1 MLHRP
6 PRCGYCNSVK
16 QSGIRMMAQRRSV
29 LRGLAGLG
37 VGAAATGI
45 TAFLAGC
52 SDRSAL
58 TFANWE
64 SYLGETTLDEFKQ
77 ASGIDVSLRVISSE
91 NALFEQ
97 IRSGAA
103 VPDVMIASNRMV
115 ERLSQ
120 AGLLAPL
127 SAARLPALR
136 NLDPRFAQVSYD
148 PGGRYAA
155 PYTWLVYAI
164 GYRKSAVK
172 VPPASWADLF
182 TNPAYAGRIA
192 LPADPADLYRI
203 AARTLGKGPSALTAA
218 DLPALTA
225 LLTRQLPRIKQFH
238 SDDGQD
244 LLLDKSADLVA
255 DFNGDL
261 AQVMLEDP
269 DLGFVLPS
277 DGSELTCDS
286 LCVPVRSANAEG
298 AHKLIDYL
306 LTSQA
311 GMRVLQTINYPT
323 PNLAAKALMPPD
335 YQTNAALFPP
345 AALLAKC
352 DFARW
357 DPQLDLAI
365 KSAWDAARQAR

>member
-1 MLHRP
+1 M
-6 PRCGYCNSVK
+6 NS
-16 QSGIRMMAQRRSV
+16 SGIKLLAQRRSV
-29 LRGLAGLG
+29 LRGLGA
-37 VGAAATGI
+37 GAAATGLG
-45 TAFLAGC
+45 ALGLAGLAGC
-52 SDRSAL
+52 SNRSAL

-64 SYLGETTLDEFKQ
+64 SYLGETTLDDFKQ
-77 ASGIDVSLRVISSE
+77 ASGIDVSLRVIPNE
-91 NALFEQ
+91 NALFDQ

-103 VPDVMIASNRMV
+103 VPDLMIASNRMV
-115 ERLSQ
+115 ERLRQ

-127 SAARLPALR
+127 SRARLPALR
-136 NLDPRFAQVSYD
+136 NLDRRFAQLSYD
-148 PGGRYAA
+148 PGGRYAV

-182 TNPAYAGRIA
+182 GNPAYAGRIA

-203 AARTLGKGPSALTAA
+203 AARTIGKGPSALTAA

-225 LLTRQLPRIKQFH
+225 LLTAQLPRIKQFH

-244 LLLDKSADLVA
+244 LLLDKAADLVA
-255 DFNGDL
+255 EFNGDL

-269 DLGFVLPS
+269 DLGFVLPN

-286 LCVPVRSANAEG
+286 LCVPTGSANADG
-298 AHKLIDYL
+298 AHQLIDYL

-335 YQTNAALFPP
+335 YQTNPALFPD

-357 DPQLDLAI
+357 DPPLDLAI
-365 KSAWDAARQAR
+365 KTAWDAARQLR